1 MSELIKPPKV
11 PCGTCPYRRDVPS
24 GIWHASEYEKLR
36 AYDADTWAQPQG
48 LFMCHQQ
55 DGCLCG
61 GWLMVHRD
69 DALALRLSRNL
80 DLSVWHYAPDVE
92 VFASG
97 NEAADHGMRDIDAP
111 SPAATRKIDGLVRQR
126 MNDHRLHNDCDGGQC
141 CACDYDRTK
150 DMNDA

>member
-1 MSELIKPPKV
+1 MTDKIKPPKV
-11 PCGTCPYRRDVPS
+11 PCGTCPYRRDVPA
-24 GIWHASEYEKLR
+24 GIWDRSEYEKLP

-69 DALALRLSRNL
+69 EALALRLARDL
-80 DLSVWHYAPDVE
+80 DPSVWFYAPDVE

-97 NEAADHGMRDIDAP
+97 AEAAEHGISGIHAP
-111 SPAATRKIDGLVRQR
+111 SPAARRKIDGLIRKR
-126 MNDHRLHNDCDGGQC
+126 E
-141 CACDYDRTK
+141 A
-150 DMNDA
+150 DAL